1 MRRFF
6 FNPTTKRTFM
16 NSLLAGIMFRMHERM
31 LGRNTFK
38 VLSQLRRSQYWT
50 REQIQKLRLARLR
63 QLVRDAHDHC
73 PFWRRVMIELG
84 IDPGD
89 IRDIKDIAAFGLLS
103 REDIRQHREEMV
115 WRHEGRGVTI
125 ATTSGSTNARLQ
137 FYTSASRESHI
148 TAARMRG
155 HGWVGVEPGDKEL
168 YFWAAPLEVN
178 TQDRLRQVR
187 DWLRNDAFSN
197 GLLLTPQRVR
207 RYFSQWMKWKPRCIF
222 GYVSS
227 FAMMVRL
234 ANQCDIDLSLLARR
248 GLRAIVTTSELL
260 GDHRSIISQA
270 FGVPVYDSFG
280 LREGGLIAHDCYHCT
295 MHTNDEQLILE
306 TINPNTLEPTTCE
319 GELVVTMLMSNAMP
333 IIRYRTG
340 DLVSLSEPSCACG
353 LSLGSI
359 CMRGGRIME
368 SLITTEGN
376 IISAVSL
383 LYTCKAIPALR
394 QLQARQERLG
404 EIRLLVALEDDAPHD
419 TMKRVEHAMRKRL
432 DSQDKLII
440 QQVDE
445 IPPVASGKQMV
456 VISQVARDMFA
467 STNPAVR

>member
-319 GELVVTMLMSNAMP
+319 GEPVVTMPGRATPCQLLLSHRRPGVARSHP
-333 IIRYRTG
+333 ARGPVAGI
-340 DLVSLSEPSCACG
+340 DLC
-353 LSLGSI
+353 
-359 CMRGGRIME
+359 GGRIME

-376 IISAVSL
+376 IIAVSL